1 MSDDRSG
8 LGFGTRALRAATRAP
23 KVEQEP
29 DAVPIYQAV
38 TFSAEDSADLGDI
51 LADRKPGYSYSRIDN
66 PTSTALGA
74 AVAEIEGAQA
84 GFAFATGMAA
94 VHATLLSL
102 LSAGDHVVASQ
113 ALYGSVR
120 HLLEGVLGRLGIET
134 TFVDITNL
142 EAVAGAI
149 TDRTR
154 IVYAETIANP
164 TIVIADIPALASLA
178 HRRGLALVID
188 NTFASPYICRPIEH
202 GADLV
207 VEAATKWLGGHSDVL
222 AGVVAGDRE
231 RIAAIRAVQI
241 DTGGSAAPFSA
252 FLVLRG
258 LETLHVRMERSTAT
272 AQTLARLLESH
283 QPQVRSVYYPG
294 LSSHPQF
301 AVAQRVLQAGGGMLA
316 FDLGERAAA
325 AAFIDALSLPP
336 RTASLGSVRTMTV
349 HPPSSTHR
357 QLDEEGLRQ
366 AGISA
371 GLVRVSVGLEDA
383 EDLAADFEGGLAAAQ
398 LVVESTLRASAT
410 A

>member
-1 MSDDRSG
+1 VSHDSSD
-8 LGFGTRALRAATRAP
+8 LGFGTRAIRAATRSP
-23 KVEQEP
+23 RVEQEP

-74 AVAEIEGAQA
+74 AVAEVEGAQA

-102 LSAGDHVVASQ
+102 VSAGDHIVASQ
-113 ALYGSVR
+113 SLYGSVR
-120 HLLEGVLGRLGIET
+120 HLLEAVLGRLGVHS

-142 EAVAGAI
+142 GAVAAAI
-149 TDRTR
+149 TDSTR
-154 IVYAETIANP
+154 LVYAETIANP
-164 TIVIADIPALASLA
+164 TIVVADIPELAVLA
-178 HRRGLALVID
+178 HARGLTLVID

-207 VEAATKWLGGHSDVL
+207 IEAATKWLGGHSDVL
-222 AGVVAGDRE
+222 AGVVVGGKEEISAVR
-231 RIAAIRAVQI
+231 AIQT

-258 LETLHVRMERSTAT
+258 LETLHVRMERSTAS
-272 AQTLARLLESH
+272 AQALARLLEAR
-283 QPQVRSVYYPG
+283 QQLVNAVYYPG
-294 LSSHPQF
+294 LPSHPQF
-301 AVAQRVLQAGGGMLA
+301 SVAQRVLRAGGGMLA
-316 FDLGERAAA
+316 FDLGQREAA
-325 AAFIDALSLPP
+325 AAFIDALTIPP
-336 RTASLGSVRTMTV
+336 RTASLGSIRTMTV

-357 QLDEEGLRQ
+357 QLDEAGLRQ

-371 GLVRVSVGLEDA
+371 GLVRVSVGLEDV
-383 EDLAADFEGGLAAAQ
+383 EDLAADFERGLAAASA
-398 LVVESTLRASAT
+398 VSNTTAKAAAT

>member
-1 MSDDRSG
+1 MSDPRPD

-51 LADRKPGYSYSRIDN
+51 LADRKHGYSYSRIDN
-66 PTSTALGA
+66 PTSSALGA
-74 AVAEIEGAQA
+74 AVAEIEGAEA

-94 VHATLLSL
+94 VHATLVSL
-102 LSAGDHVVASQ
+102 LSAGDHVIASQ

-120 HLLEGVLGRLGIET
+120 HLLEGVLGRLGIQT
-134 TFVDITNL
+134 TFVDITDL
-142 EAVAGAI
+142 DAVRAAI

-164 TIVIADIPALASLA
+164 TIVVADIPGLAELA
-178 HRRGLALVID
+178 HARGLTLVID
-188 NTFASPYICRPIEH
+188 NTFASPYVCRPIEH

-207 VEAATKWLGGHSDVL
+207 IEAATKWLGGHSDVL
-222 AGVVAGDRE
+222 AGVVSGRADL
-231 RIAAIRAVQI
+231 IAAVRAVQI
-241 DTGGSAAPFSA
+241 DTGGSPAPFSA

-258 LETLHVRMERSTAT
+258 LETLHVRMERSTAS
-272 AQTLARLLESH
+272 AQTMARLLEARR
-283 QPQVRSVYYPG
+283 PQVRSVSYPG
-294 LSSHPQF
+294 LASHPQF
-301 AVAQRVLQAGGGMLA
+301 SVAQRVLRAGGGMLA
-316 FDLGERAAA
+316 FDLGDREAA

-357 QLDEEGLRQ
+357 QLDEQGLRQ

-371 GLVRVSVGLEDA
+371 GLVRVSVGLEDV
-383 EDLAADFEGGLAAAQ
+383 EDLAADFERGLAAATS
-398 LVVESTLRASAT
+398 VANSARAT
-410 A
+410 ATA

>member
-1 MSDDRSG
+1 MSDERER
-8 LGFGTRALRAATRAP
+8 LGFGTRAIRAATRAP
-23 KVEQEP
+23 RVEQQP

-38 TFSAEDSADLGDI
+38 TFSAESAAELGDI
-51 LADRKPGYSYSRIDN
+51 LGDRKPGYSYSRIDN
-66 PTSTALGA
+66 PTSTALA
-74 AVAEIEGAQA
+74 DAVADIEGAEA

-102 LSAGDHVVASQ
+102 VSAGDHIVAGQ

-120 HLLEGVLGRLGIET
+120 HLLEGVLGRLAVST

-142 EAVAGAI
+142 HAVAGAI

-154 IVYAETIANP
+154 VIYAETIANP
-164 TIVIADIPALASLA
+164 TIVVADIPGLANLA
-178 HRRGLALVID
+178 QQRGLTLVVD
-188 NTFASPYICRPIEH
+188 NTFASPYVCRPIEH

-207 VEAATKWLGGHSDVL
+207 IEAATKWLGGHSDVL
-222 AGVVAGDRE
+222 AGVAVGRRD

-258 LETLHVRMERSTAT
+258 LETLHVRMERSTES
-272 AQTLARLLESH
+272 AQALARLLEARS
-283 QPQVRSVYYPG
+283 PLVRSVYYPG
-294 LSSHPQF
+294 LASHPQF
-301 AVAQRVLQAGGGMLA
+301 GVAQRVLRTGGGMLA
-316 FDLGERAAA
+316 FDLGQRDAAG
-325 AAFIDALSLPP
+325 AFIDALTIPP

-357 QLDEEGLRQ
+357 QLDEDGLRQ

-371 GLVRVSVGLEDA
+371 GLVRVSVGLEDV
-383 EDLAADFEGGLAAAQ
+383 EDLAADFERGLAAA
-398 LVVESTLRASAT
+398 SAT
-410 A
+410 STTARAPATA